1 LLSQQMGE
9 VVSADSKRDWTD
21 AQICLKQMLNGAGGS
36 RPCNICGAVIVGAGK
51 KGGPR
56 GAAGSRILLVVTGE
70 ALF

>member
-1 LLSQQMGE
+1 
-9 VVSADSKRDWTD
+9 
-21 AQICLKQMLNGAGGS
+21 MLNGAGGS